1 MNFKNFSIR
10 IFSVFSGGTEFSVHG
25 KHMDVVQVPRLIF
38 YLSHMSNR
46 QKRQGL
52 LMVTEVFTNVSNICF
67 LSDSAVTIS
76 VQYYSIMLYPLL
88 GNHNFP
94 LNL

>member
-1 MNFKNFSIR
+1 ML
-10 IFSVFSGGTEFSVHG
+10 SGGTEFSVYG
-25 KHMDVVQVPRLIF
+25 EHMDVVQVPLLIF
-38 YLSHMSNR
+38 YLSHVSNR
-46 QKRQGL
+46 QERQGL

-76 VQYYSIMLYPLL
+76 VQYCSILLYPLL
-88 GNHNFP
+88 GNHNLP